1 MNRHITPLVVYCLV
15 GISSIVYAD
24 KADLRL
30 LSGAARQAARG
41 DTATALEVAERF
53 LGRPGRDEAKPVAMH
68 LKGVLESGRGRTDTA
83 SAVLKN
89 LILEFPRSDLVGRS
103 LTELGMIDNRLGQD
117 TLAIL
122 RLAQVVSRFPDSSFT
137 ATALMLSGRSADRL
151 SLDTK
156 ALDSYLGYVN
166 HKSDSKPHLEQAIQR
181 SAQLLYENGR
191 VEEAGFLLKRILPP
205 WPREGEE
212 LTALNL
218 RLLEIG
224 IFTGLGY
231 PDSALQRVEELRRI
245 TGGGISSNPR
255 LLFLEAHALLG
266 MGRQDSADSL
276 FSYLQKQPASDI
288 PVDTLRSLLMNTALA
303 RGNAEEAAKIAESR
317 IKLSGNPRKAYEIFN
332 NLYKRDDHS
341 AAEALIRVAD
351 IYLSSF
357 DREPFLSR
365 VRLVKAGLLAQ
376 EGNYSGS
383 LVELENIRADADDLS
398 GSGDSQARLIT
409 VNSYLFSG
417 DTLRALASIR
427 DFVAGEEGK
436 SRIEADSLT
445 KIKVSLFRSQGRY
458 EDEAEALATIVERYP
473 ASRYWQES
481 KLRLDL
487 LRKYYLTNPA
497 QAAGQLLDMLI
508 AGRGEVSTEQAARVA
523 AELLKDYTRAISLLS
538 VDSDRSGQAG
548 LDLIEYRFLSA
559 YRERDENAF
568 AGSSELTQ
576 TWRDL
581 VYFIG
586 NEPDPTLTGRA
597 VDLLIDMYRSGSS
610 YLTTADLR
618 DLDGIL
624 RGEAASLGTGAVNA
638 AALALLAER
647 MLDNSAGVSDMMSR
661 QAVAD
666 SARYF
671 LTGAIANTINRD
683 LRADALVLMAG
694 NLETAG
700 FAGARDS
707 AAYLY
712 NTLIRDY
719 PDSHWAVEAAL
730 SLGSLYLNNQQ
741 YFMAYRILEQWQ
753 FDYPYAA
760 DNSRLLASLGEA
772 SFRTERYS
780 RAVRLLA
787 NEKIYG
793 GLDEMKI
800 RQYRYFLIRSLIELG
815 RLAEAEHE
823 LIAFRNSYTEPL
835 SREAAAVAA
844 VKLYLAAGVKE
855 LALSFYVR
863 LDDNTAANAA
873 ASVFVLTDRLNSG
886 EEPGRVRKDFERL
899 RDKPWDEF
907 FGIDPTYEAYQGI
920 MRCYMLEGNAGK
932 VEDARD
938 EFRKDYPER
947 RAQQAGLTLDEIEY
961 LVGAGDTQRAA
972 SLYSDLEILFDD
984 VYPRDRTLWI
994 GSRLAQAQNR
1004 DSDALKYLER
1014 LSERYG
1020 WSIYGARA
1028 KNMLADLYLNAGRI
1042 DDARALVEELRQVA
1056 LFPLQS
1062 RSLGVDIEMAAG
1074 SWQSALDRSLNIWAD
1089 YPQNVPQDKILLDIA
1104 ESARKTGR
1112 YDLAFEILESFWSP
1126 DDQVCARARYILA
1139 ETYQNRGMTGRAL
1152 QLRDAISSAFEGK
1165 SELALRALYQ
1175 KAMML
1180 ESMGDI
1186 KGAVETYKEL
1196 AARAGAR
1203 SDWSRTANEKLR
1215 ELNLPAQSDSSAGQT
1230 SP

>member
-1 MNRHITPLVVYCLV
+1 MNKYITPLIFYCLI
-15 GISSIVYAD
+15 GLCSAVYAD

-53 LGRPGRDEAKPVAMH
+53 LGRPGRDEAKPVAMY

-83 SAVLKN
+83 SAVLKD

-117 TLAIL
+117 TLAII
-122 RLAQVVSRFPDSSFT
+122 RLAQVISRFPDSSFT

-151 SLDTK
+151 ALDTK

-166 HKSDSKPHLEQAIQR
+166 HKSDNKPHLEQAIQR

-191 VEEAGFLLKRILPP
+191 VEEAGYLLRRILPP

-266 MGRQDSADSL
+266 IGRQDSADSL
-276 FSYLQKQPASDI
+276 FSYLQKQPTSDI
-288 PVDTLRSLLMNTALA
+288 PVDTIRSLLMSTALA
-303 RGNAEEAAKIAESR
+303 KGDADKAAKIAESR
-317 IKLSGNPRKAYEIFN
+317 IKSSSSPRKAYEILN
-332 NLYKRDDHS
+332 TLCKRSDHS
-341 AAEALIRVAD
+341 AAEFLIQTAD
-351 IYLSSF
+351 TYLSSY

-376 EGNYSGS
+376 AGNYSPS
-383 LVELENIRADADDLS
+383 LAELESIKADTDDLT
-398 GSGDSQARLIT
+398 GSGDSKARLIT

-427 DFVAGEEGK
+427 DYVAGKEGK

-445 KIKVSLFRSQGRY
+445 KIKVLLFRAQGMY
-458 EDEAEALATIVERYP
+458 DDEAEALRTLVEQYP

-487 LRKYYLTNPA
+487 LKKYYLTDPG
-497 QAAGQLLDMLI
+497 QASGQLLDMLI
-508 AGRGEVSTEQAARVA
+508 AGRGEVSTEKAARVA
-523 AELLKDYTRAISLLS
+523 AESLKDYKRAISLLS

-559 YRERDENAF
+559 FREKESNAF

-586 NEPDPTLTGRA
+586 NESDPALKSRA
-597 VDLLIDMYRSGSS
+597 IDFLIDMYRSGSS

-618 DLDGIL
+618 DLDNIL
-624 RGEAASLGTGAVNA
+624 RGEVASLESGDINA
-638 AALALLAER
+638 SALALLAEL
-647 MLDNSAGVSDMMSR
+647 MLDNSAAVSDMMSR
-661 QAVAD
+661 QAVTD

-671 LTGAIANTINRD
+671 LTGVIDNTANRD
-683 LRADALVLMAG
+683 LRADALVLLAG

-730 SLGSLYLNNQQ
+730 SLGNLYLKNQQ

-760 DNSRLLASLGEA
+760 DNNRLLAALSEA

-780 RAVRLLA
+780 RAIRLLE
-787 NEKIYG
+787 NEKIYE

-800 RQYRYFLIRSLIELG
+800 RQYRYFLIRSLTELG
-815 RLAEAEHE
+815 RFAEAERE
-823 LIAFRNSYTEPL
+823 LAAFRNSFTEPV
-835 SREAAAVAA
+835 SQEAAMVAA
-844 VKLYLAAGVKE
+844 VKLYLAAG
-855 LALSFYVR
+855 
-863 LDDNTAANAA
+863 
-873 ASVFVLTDRLNSG
+873 G
-886 EEPGRVRKDFERL
+886 ER
-899 RDKPWDEF
+899 
-907 FGIDPTYEAYQGI
+907 T
-920 MRCYMLEGNAGK
+920 
-932 VEDARD
+932 
-938 EFRKDYPER
+938 
-947 RAQQAGLTLDEIEY
+947 
-961 LVGAGDTQRAA
+961 GA
-972 SLYSDLEILFDD
+972 F
-984 VYPRDRTLWI
+984 
-994 GSRLAQAQNR
+994 
-1004 DSDALKYLER
+1004 
-1014 LSERYG
+1014 
-1020 WSIYGARA
+1020 
-1028 KNMLADLYLNAGRI
+1028 
-1042 DDARALVEELRQVA
+1042 
-1056 LFPLQS
+1056 
-1062 RSLGVDIEMAAG
+1062 
-1074 SWQSALDRSLNIWAD
+1074 
-1089 YPQNVPQDKILLDIA
+1089 LL
-1104 ESARKTGR
+1104 
-1112 YDLAFEILESFWSP
+1112 
-1126 DDQVCARARYILA
+1126 
-1139 ETYQNRGMTGRAL
+1139 
-1152 QLRDAISSAFEGK
+1152 
-1165 SELALRALYQ
+1165 
-1175 KAMML
+1175 
-1180 ESMGDI
+1180 
-1186 KGAVETYKEL
+1186 
-1196 AARAGAR
+1196 
-1203 SDWSRTANEKLR
+1203 
-1215 ELNLPAQSDSSAGQT
+1215 
-1230 SP
+1230 